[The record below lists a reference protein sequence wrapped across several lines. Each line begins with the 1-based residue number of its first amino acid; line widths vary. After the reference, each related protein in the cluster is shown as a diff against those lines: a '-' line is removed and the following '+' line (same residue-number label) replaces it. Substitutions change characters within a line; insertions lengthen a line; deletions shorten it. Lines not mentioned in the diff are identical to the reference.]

1 MITMADLVLRPSR
14 CAGLLVAICLCAP
27 VYLAH
32 AQGSRARADVAGLL
46 KKHDEA
52 LKQHNLEGLL
62 ALYAPSPRTV
72 TLGTGPGEKYQGKAE
87 IKAAYTE
94 IFKDFDKGTLRHSC
108 YWKDGGGRGNTVWG
122 AAMCKFSDA
131 KGEKVSAASVSF
143 LSTAVDISN
152 GRARTTAAAMSRH
165 YSVPCGRPAKDYGM
179 TLLRLMQLGRG
190 QGDDR
195 QPFLSHSA
203 SDKQVQRGV

>member
-52 LKQHNLEGLL
+52 LNQHNLEGLL

-94 IFKDFDKGTLRHSC
+94 IFKDFDKGTLRAQLLLERRRGQRKRGLGSGHVQVLRC
-108 YWKDGGGRGNTVWG
+108 QRREGECCECEFFAHCGGYFKWPRKDYDCSGVKTLFRTLR
-122 AAMCKFSDA
+122 DA
-131 KGEKVSAASVSF
+131 SAALRHDLNAF
-143 LSTAVDISN
+143 
-152 GRARTTAAAMSRH
+152 TAARKGT
-165 YSVPCGRPAKDYGM
+165 GR
-179 TLLRLMQLGRG
+179 
-190 QGDDR
+190 
-195 QPFLSHSA
+195 
-203 SDKQVQRGV
+203 